1 VIWLQALICFG
12 IWITYGVIQSRRSA
26 QIRTQFTQ
34 MSRGARSRNGAFLM
48 LGGGALLF
56 GCLILC
62 YVTGGLTPN
71 GFKVWAWLLF
81 AICGLAFVHAQTMA
95 MAMLVSLMYDG
106 VTSQGDSSSDQQ
118 KSESK

>member
-1 VIWLQALICFG
+1 MIWLQALICFG

-62 YVTGGLTPN
+62 YVT
-71 GFKVWAWLLF
+71 V
-81 AICGLAFVHAQTMA
+81 
-95 MAMLVSLMYDG
+95 AMLVSLMYDG